1 MRDFNSEVLCMAAK
15 KFYAV
20 AKGKKTG
27 VFNESWATVKTYV
40 AGYPGARYKGFMTFE
55 EAATWLAQSQGTLA
69 HGPRRTT
76 APRRTSQVATAA
88 QAIPA
93 SAIQLYTDGGSRNTG
108 NVQGGHVKATDK
120 AAWAYLIAYQGQ
132 EWADS
137 AGEYGVT
144 NNKMEVTAL
153 VRGLE
158 RIATQWS
165 TQAEIV
171 VIADSKYVL
180 DAITKG
186 WLAGWQ
192 RRGWKRSGGQP
203 VANQALW
210 QRLAQLLPQ
219 FTQLSYRWT
228 KGHATN
234 RGNVFVD
241 QTLNDTMDAMS
252 AANPTGQRPGMPM
265 QPGKK

>member
-1 MRDFNSEVLCMAAK
+1 MAAK

-20 AKGKKTG
+20 AKGKRTG
-27 VFNESWATVKTYV
+27 VFSESWATVKTYV
-40 AGYPGARYKGFMTFE
+40 AGYPGAKYKGFMHYE
-55 EAATWLAQSQGTLA
+55 EATTWLAQAQGKLSKR
-69 HGPRRTT
+69 PR
-76 APRRTSQVATAA
+76 SVAA
-88 QAIPA
+88 QQTKHTGAQQSVPA
-93 SAIQLYTDGGSRNTG
+93 NAIQLYTDGGSRNTG

-120 AAWAYLIAYQGQ
+120 AAWAYLIVYQGH

-137 AGEYGVT
+137 AGEFGVT
-144 NNKMEVTAL
+144 NNKMEITAL

-158 RIATQWS
+158 RIATLWPLQ
-165 TQAEIV
+165 TPIV

-219 FTQLSYRWT
+219 FTQITYRWT

-252 AANPTGQRPGMPM
+252 AVNPTGQRSEMPM
-265 QPGKK
+265 QPR